1 MDSMQSFL
9 NMKVDMKEFGDIYN
23 KYTTNK
29 LNFGGGSMTVKDLLL
44 KARFAD
50 NQTVMKR
57 AKKGGAEVP
66 LGIESSSARENFFY
80 LIRPNQNFTDI
91 NSMSDMVKPSSSYP
105 SYPQVMERSIT

>member
-50 NQTVMKR
+50 NQSVM
-57 AKKGGAEVP
+57 KGGAEIP
-66 LGIESSSARENFFY
+66 QGIESTSARENFFY
-80 LIRPNQNFTDI
+80 LTRPNQNFTDI
-91 NSMSDMVKPSSSYP
+91 NNMNDMSKPSSSYP
-105 SYPQVMERSIT
+105 AFPQVMERSIT